1 MFPHVFGA
9 APGDSKVVGRKDEL
23 DLLFQS
29 IIRRIRSS
37 NVLAAGMSRFQQG
50 GTSQRRSAQLEKKRI
65 EVIVQDLLGI
75 HSNEEW
81 RTSPRSEGDVIV
93 LSLDEHSLTRGSL
106 REATGSIFPDI
117 REATD
122 TESEEVPNV
131 PMAPSTRL
139 K

>member
-65 EVIVQDLLGI
+65 EVIVQDLPGI